1 MEQLINKN
9 IDFKKIEKIAVFF
22 FAASELLLD
31 QILL

>member
-9 IDFKKIEKIAVFF
+9 IDIKKEKKLPSF